1 MDDRYDLVGFF
12 LSKDGLLRSGLINLL
27 EGTPLEESAGSL
39 SFAVATFAL
48 VNVVFLLLFF
58 SQFAILWIERKAVA
72 RMQDRYGATTALRSL
87 WVGEN
92 GVTAGEWWNMLPFG
106 LGKPI
111 GAVNKWLNKNF
122 GNRDENFP
130 TVDRVNNR
138 SWMGKTIVPGFFQN
152 VADGMKFLVKEHMVP
167 QRADRLIF
175 EVSPFLI
182 VSSTL
187 LILGM
192 IPLSSGI
199 YATNPDLSILYAI
212 AIFGIAPIGVFFAG
226 WSSNNK
232 YTLIGGIRSAAQLT
246 AYEIPLLLTL
256 LSVAILSGTFNIV
269 DSIHFQHSAG
279 TWNIFL
285 MPLGAAL
292 FLITMIAEVERVPFD
307 MPEAEAELVEGWWTE
322 YGGMRFGM
330 LFMAEYIRTYAACFL
345 FTHFF
350 LGGWHLPF
358 QGTIGSIEF
367 LGIGGLYLLVPGAVM
382 TLVKSWLVFL
392 IVFVWARFAL
402 ARIRTDQILE
412 FGWRMLLPLAVLQ
425 VVLALVYRLYLFNP
439 DGMSAKNDVGGGM
452 AWDALGIPYL
462 VPIAT
467 TLFWLG
473 VFFVYLN
480 DEDKSVNQER
490 MFHVHTDK
498 PAGTVAP
505 GQE

>member
-1 MDDRYDLVGFF
+1 MDDKYDLVGFF
-12 LSKDGLLRSGLINLL
+12 LSKDGLLRSGIVGAL
-27 EGTPLEESAGSL
+27 EGTPLESSAGAL
-39 SFAVATFAL
+39 SFGVATFAL
-48 VNVVFLLLFF
+48 VNIVFLLLFF

-92 GVTAGEWWNMLPFG
+92 GVTAGEWWDMLPFG

-111 GAVNKWLNKNF
+111 GALNKWLNKNF

-269 DSIHFQHSAG
+269 ESIHFQHSAG
-279 TWNIFL
+279 AWNIFL

-358 QGTIGSIEF
+358 HGTIGSLPVVGEA
-367 LGIGGLYLLVPGAVM
+367 YLLIPGAIM
-382 TLVKSWLVFL
+382 TLLKSWLVFL
-392 IVFVWARFAL
+392 VVFVWARFAL
-402 ARIRTDQILE
+402 ARICTDQILE

-425 VVLALVYRLYLFNP
+425 VVLALLYRLYLFNP
-439 DGMSAKNDVGGGM
+439 DGMSAQNDVAGGM
-452 AWDALGIPYL
+452 AWDAFGIPYL
-462 VPIAT
+462 VPILT

-473 VFFVYLN
+473 AFWVYLN
-480 DEDKSVNQER
+480 DEDKSAMSER
-490 MFHVHTDK
+490 MFHVHTVE
-498 PAGTVAP
+498 PAGTVVP

>member
-1 MDDRYDLVGFF
+1 MDDKYDLVGFF
-12 LSKDGLLRSGLINLL
+12 LSKDGLLRSGIVGAL
-27 EGTPLEESAGSL
+27 EGTPLESSAGAL
-39 SFAVATFAL
+39 SFGVATFAL
-48 VNVVFLLLFF
+48 VNIVFLLLFF

-111 GAVNKWLNKNF
+111 GALNKWLNKKF

-269 DSIHFQHSAG
+269 ERIHFQHSAG
-279 TWNIFL
+279 AWNIFL

-358 QGTIGSIEF
+358 HGTIGSLPVVGEA
-367 LGIGGLYLLVPGAVM
+367 YLLIPGAIM
-382 TLVKSWLVFL
+382 TLLKSWLVFL
-392 IVFVWARFAL
+392 VVFVWARFAL

-425 VVLALVYRLYLFNP
+425 VVLALLYRLYLFNP
-439 DGMSAKNDVGGGM
+439 DGMSAQNDVAGGM

-462 VPIAT
+462 VPILT

-473 VFFVYLN
+473 AFWVYLN
-480 DEDKSVNQER
+480 DEDKSAMSER
-490 MFHVHTDK
+490 MFHVHTVE
-498 PAGTVAP
+498 PAGTVVP

>member
-1 MDDRYDLVGFF
+1 MADKYDLR
-12 LSKDGLLRSGLINLL
+12 GLLFSTFEDLIPKVL
-27 EGTPLEESAGSL
+27 EGTPLEDSSAQIAFGL
-39 SFAVATFAL
+39 STFAV
-48 VNVVFLLLFF
+48 VNIVFLMLFF

-72 RMQDRYGATTALRSL
+72 RMNDRRGATTALRSL

-111 GAVNKWLNKNF
+111 GGLNKFLNKKF
-122 GNRDENFP
+122 GNRDEKFA

-138 SWMGKTIVPGFFQN
+138 SWMGYSIFPGFFQN

-167 QRADRLIF
+167 QRADKLIF

-187 LILGM
+187 LILGI
-192 IPLSSGI
+192 IPLSSGM
-199 YATNPDLSILYAI
+199 YATNPELSILYAI

-256 LSVAILSGTFNIV
+256 LSVAVLSGTFNIIESV
-269 DSIHFQHSAG
+269 HFQHSAG
-279 TWNIFL
+279 SWNLFL
-285 MPLGAAL
+285 MPLGAGL
-292 FLITMIAEVERVPFD
+292 FLLTMIAEVERVPFD

-358 QGTIGSIEF
+358 QGLIGQIPL
-367 LGIGGLYLLVPGAVM
+367 LGDAYLLIPGAIVV
-382 TLVKSWLVFL
+382 LLKAWLVFL
-392 IVFVWARFAL
+392 LVFVWARFSL

-412 FGWRMLLPLAVLQ
+412 FGWRILLPLAVLQ
-425 VVLALVYRLYLFNP
+425 VVLAGIYRLYLFDP
-439 DGMSAKNDVGGGM
+439 TEMKDTAAGGW
-452 AWDALGIPYL
+452 AWDAFGIPML
-462 VPIAT
+462 VPILT
-467 TLFWLG
+467 TIVWLG
-473 VFFVYLN
+473 IFVLFLN
-480 DEDKSVNQER
+480 DEDKSGNTER
-490 MFHVHTDK
+490 MFHVYTEK
-498 PAGTVAP
+498 PAGTYVP

>member
-1 MDDRYDLVGFF
+1 MDDKYDLVGFF
-12 LSKDGLLRSGLINLL
+12 LSKDGLLRSGIVGAL
-27 EGTPLEESAGSL
+27 EGTPLESSAGAL
-39 SFAVATFAL
+39 SFGVATFAL
-48 VNVVFLLLFF
+48 VNIVFLLLFF

-269 DSIHFQHSAG
+269 ESIHFQHAAG
-279 TWNIFL
+279 AWNIFL

-358 QGTIGSIEF
+358 HGTIGSLPVVGEA
-367 LGIGGLYLLVPGAVM
+367 YLLIPGAIM
-382 TLVKSWLVFL
+382 TLLKSWLVFL
-392 IVFVWARFAL
+392 VVFVWARFAL

-425 VVLALVYRLYLFNP
+425 VVLALLYRLYLFNP
-439 DGMSAKNDVGGGM
+439 DGMSAQNDVAGGM
-452 AWDALGIPYL
+452 AWDAFGIPYL
-462 VPIAT
+462 VPILT

-473 VFFVYLN
+473 AFWVYLN
-480 DEDKSVNQER
+480 DEDKSAMSER
-490 MFHVHTDK
+490 MFHVHTVE
-498 PAGTVAP
+498 PAGTVVP

>member
-12 LSKDGLLRSGLINLL
+12 LSKDGVLRSGIINVL
-27 EGTPLEESAGSL
+27 EGTPLESSASSL
-39 SFAVATFAL
+39 SFGVATFAL

-111 GAVNKWLNKNF
+111 GAVNKWLNLKF
-122 GNRDENFP
+122 GNRDETFA

-279 TWNIFL
+279 AWNIFL

-358 QGTIGSIEF
+358 QGTIGSIPVVGEA
-367 LGIGGLYLLVPGAVM
+367 YLLIPGAVM

-425 VVLALVYRLYLFNP
+425 VVLAFVYRLFLFEP
-439 DGMSAKNDVGGGM
+439 EGMSARNDVAGGM
-452 AWDALGIPYL
+452 AWDAFGIPYL
-462 VPIAT
+462 VPVLT

-473 VFFVYLN
+473 VFYVYLH
-480 DEDKSVNQER
+480 DEDTSVNQER
-490 MFHVHTDK
+490 MFHVHTVE
-498 PAGTVAP
+498 PAGTVVP

>member
-1 MDDRYDLVGFF
+1 MDDKYDLVGFF
-12 LSKDGLLRSGLINLL
+12 LSKDGLLRSGIVGAL
-27 EGTPLEESAGSL
+27 EGTPLESSAGAL
-39 SFAVATFAL
+39 SFGVATFAL
-48 VNVVFLLLFF
+48 VNIVFLLLFF

-92 GVTAGEWWNMLPFG
+92 GVTAGEWWTMLPFG

-269 DSIHFQHSAG
+269 ESIHFQHSAG
-279 TWNIFL
+279 AWNIFL

-358 QGTIGSIEF
+358 HGTIGSLPVVGEA
-367 LGIGGLYLLVPGAVM
+367 YLLIPGAIM
-382 TLVKSWLVFL
+382 TLLKSWLVFL
-392 IVFVWARFAL
+392 VVFVWARFAL

-425 VVLALVYRLYLFNP
+425 VVLALLYRLYLFNP
-439 DGMSAKNDVGGGM
+439 DGMSAQNDVAGGM

-462 VPIAT
+462 VPILT

-473 VFFVYLN
+473 AFWVYLN
-480 DEDKSVNQER
+480 DEDKSAMSER
-490 MFHVHTDK
+490 MFHVHTVE
-498 PAGTVAP
+498 PAGTVVP

>member
-1 MDDRYDLVGFF
+1 MDDKYDLVGFF
-12 LSKDGLLRSGLINLL
+12 LSKDGLLRSGITGAL
-27 EGTPLEESAGSL
+27 EGTPLESSSGAL
-39 SFAVATFAL
+39 SFGVATFAL
-48 VNVVFLLLFF
+48 VNIVFLLLFF

-122 GNRDENFP
+122 GNRDENFA

-269 DSIHFQHSAG
+269 ESIHFQHSAG
-279 TWNIFL
+279 AWNIFL

-292 FLITMIAEVERVPFD
+292 FLVTMIAEVERVPFD
-307 MPEAEAELVEGWWTE
+307 MPEAELVEGWWTE

-358 QGTIGSIEF
+358 HGTIGSLPVVGEA
-367 LGIGGLYLLVPGAVM
+367 YLLIPGAIM
-382 TLVKSWLVFL
+382 TLLKSWLVFL
-392 IVFVWARFAL
+392 VVFVWARFAL

-439 DGMSAKNDVGGGM
+439 DGMSAQNDVAGGM
-452 AWDALGIPYL
+452 AWDAFGIPYL
-462 VPIAT
+462 VPLLT

-473 VFFVYLN
+473 VFWVYLN
-480 DEDKSVNQER
+480 DEDKSAMSER
-490 MFHVHTDK
+490 MFHVHTVE
-498 PAGTVAP
+498 PAGTVVP